1 MENRIW
7 IESIDQLGP
16 IVASLQ
22 ASGLAYTVHVH
33 SYSIY
38 IDVTG
43 H

>member
-7 IESIDQLGP
+7 IDKIELLGP

-22 ASGLAYTVHVH
+22 ANGLAYTVHVYE
-33 SYSIY
+33 YSIY

-43 H
+43 Y